1 MKMFRSRRTILE
13 QYDRYFKRL
22 ITNRT
27 GAKVLNKKSALLSA
41 LSFGSKVK
49 ITNSSRD
56 LLSPLIAVRENVE
69 ILAKFYNVS

>member
-1 MKMFRSRRTILE
+1 MKMFRSRRIILE

-22 ITNRT
+22 ITKRT

-49 ITNSSRD
+49 ISNSSRD
-56 LLSPLIAVRENVE
+56 LLSPLIAVRGNVE